1 MRNYR
6 KNSICFLT
14 STRIIKNDII
24 EDMTDINKFL
34 SDMQKSLKH
43 DRQNNGGKSDYNRV
57 KNDLRRLFERNAAMV
72 GELADSVYEYWENE
86 YIYRSADITAEP
98 SEENQNRLAAYL
110 AFLENS
116 DEFQELISDADWNE
130 FGRLV
135 NFEAEDLDVD
145 VLQDLMKILVSKG
158 AY

>member
-1 MRNYR
+1 
-6 KNSICFLT
+6 
-14 STRIIKNDII
+14 
-24 EDMTDINKFL
+24 MTDIAKFN
-34 SDMQKSLKH
+34 SDVQRILKH
-43 DRQNNGGKSDYNRV
+43 DRQENSGKGDFMRV
-57 KNDLRRLFERNAAMV
+57 AADLQKLFARSTSAPTT
-72 GELADSVYEYWENE
+72 LANSIFEYWENE
-86 YIYRSADITAEP
+86 YIYRSSDLTWEP

-116 DEFQELISDADWNE
+116 DEYQELISDADWEE

-135 NFEAEDLDVD
+135 NFEAEDLDVY

>member
-1 MRNYR
+1 
-6 KNSICFLT
+6 
-14 STRIIKNDII
+14 
-24 EDMTDINKFL
+24 MTDINKFI
-34 SDMQKSLKH
+34 SDMQKTLKH
-43 DRQNNGGKSDYNRV
+43 DRQNNGGKSSYDRV
-57 KNDLRRLFERNAAMV
+57 KNDLRRLFERNAAAV
-72 GELADSVYEYWENE
+72 GELADSVFEYWENE
-86 YIYRSADITAEP
+86 YIYRSSDLTWEP

-116 DEFQELISDADWNE
+116 DEFQELVSDADWAE

-135 NFEAEDLDVD
+135 NFEAEDLDVG

>member
-1 MRNYR
+1 
-6 KNSICFLT
+6 
-14 STRIIKNDII
+14 
-24 EDMTDINKFL
+24 MTDINKFL
-34 SDMQKSLKH
+34 TDLQKTLKH

-57 KNDLRRLFERNAAMV
+57 KNDIQRLFERNASAV
-72 GELADSVYEYWENE
+72 GELADSVYEYWEKE
-86 YIYRSADITAEP
+86 YIFPSADLAWEP
-98 SEENQNRLAAYL
+98 SEENQQRLTAYL

-116 DEFQELISDADWNE
+116 DEYQELISDADWEE

-135 NFEAEDLDVD
+135 NFEAEELDVD

>member
-1 MRNYR
+1 
-6 KNSICFLT
+6 
-14 STRIIKNDII
+14 
-24 EDMTDINKFL
+24 MTDINKFL
-34 SDMQKSLKH
+34 SDIQKSLKF

-72 GELADSVYEYWENE
+72 GELADSVFEYWENE
-86 YIYRSADITAEP
+86 YIYRAADVKAEP

-116 DEFQELISDADWNE
+116 DEFQELISDDDWNE

>member
-1 MRNYR
+1 
-6 KNSICFLT
+6 
-14 STRIIKNDII
+14 
-24 EDMTDINKFL
+24 MTDINKFL

-43 DRQNNGGKSDYNRV
+43 NRQNNGGKSSYDLV
-57 KNDLRRLFERNAAMV
+57 KNDLRRLFERNAAAV
-72 GELADSVYEYWENE
+72 GELADSVFEYWENE
-86 YIYRSADITAEP
+86 YIYRSRDLTWEP
-98 SEENQNRLAAYL
+98 GEENQNRLAAYL

-116 DEFQELISDADWNE
+116 DEYQELISDSDWE
-130 FGRLV
+130 ELGRLV

>member
-1 MRNYR
+1 MSKKTDKLFY
-6 KNSICFLT
+6 
-14 STRIIKNDII
+14 
-24 EDMTDINKFL
+24 MTDINKFL
-34 SDMQKSLKH
+34 SDVQKSLKH
-43 DRQNNGGKSDYNRV
+43 DRQNNSGKSDYNRV
-57 KNDLRRLFERNAAMV
+57 KGDLRRLFERNAAAV

-86 YIYRSADITAEP
+86 YIYRAADVKAEP
-98 SEENQNRLAAYL
+98 GEENQNRLAAYL

-116 DEFQELISDADWNE
+116 DEYQELISEADWEE

-158 AY
+158 TY

>member
-1 MRNYR
+1 
-6 KNSICFLT
+6 
-14 STRIIKNDII
+14 
-24 EDMTDINKFL
+24 MTDISKVL
-34 SDMQKSLKH
+34 SDIQKSLKH
-43 DRQNNGGKSDYNRV
+43 DRQNNSGKSDYNRV
-57 KNDLRRLFERNAAMV
+57 KNDLRRLFERNAAAV
-72 GELADSVYEYWENE
+72 GELADSVFEYWENE
-86 YIYRSADITAEP
+86 YIYRSADINAEP
-98 SEENQNRLAAYL
+98 TEENQNRLAAYL

-116 DEFQELISDADWNE
+116 DEFQDYVNDADWQE

>member
-1 MRNYR
+1 
-6 KNSICFLT
+6 
-14 STRIIKNDII
+14 
-24 EDMTDINKFL
+24 
-34 SDMQKSLKH
+34 MQKTLKH
-43 DRQNNGGKSDYNRV
+43 DRQNNGGKSSYDRV
-57 KNDLRRLFERNAAMV
+57 KNDLRRLFERNAAAV
-72 GELADSVYEYWENE
+72 GELADSIFEYWENE
-86 YIYRSADITAEP
+86 YIYRAADLIWEP

-116 DEFQELISDADWNE
+116 DEYQELISDSDWQE
-130 FGRLV
+130 LGRLV

>member
-1 MRNYR
+1 
-6 KNSICFLT
+6 
-14 STRIIKNDII
+14 
-24 EDMTDINKFL
+24 
-34 SDMQKSLKH
+34 MQKTLKH
-43 DRQNNGGKSDYNRV
+43 DRQNNGGKSTYDRV

-86 YIYRSADITAEP
+86 YIYRSADIKAEP

-130 FGRLV
+130 VGRLV

>member
-1 MRNYR
+1 
-6 KNSICFLT
+6 
-14 STRIIKNDII
+14 
-24 EDMTDINKFL
+24 MTDINKFL
-34 SDMQKSLKH
+34 SDVQKTLKY

-57 KNDLRRLFERNAAMV
+57 KNDIRRLFERNAADV
-72 GELADSVYEYWENE
+72 GELADSVFEHWENE
-86 YIYRSADITAEP
+86 YIYRSADLIWEP

-116 DEFQELISDADWNE
+116 DELQDLISDDDWNA

-135 NFEAEDLDVD
+135 NFEAEELDVD

>member
-1 MRNYR
+1 
-6 KNSICFLT
+6 
-14 STRIIKNDII
+14 
-24 EDMTDINKFL
+24 MTDINKFL
-34 SDMQKSLKH
+34 SDMQKSLKYT
-43 DRQNNGGKSDYNRV
+43 RQNNGGKADYDRV
-57 KNDLRRLFERNAAMV
+57 KNDLRRLFERNAAAV
-72 GELADSVYEYWENE
+72 GELADSIFEYWENE
-86 YIYRSADITAEP
+86 YIYRSADLTWEP

-116 DEFQELISDADWNE
+116 DEYQELISDDDWNE

-145 VLQDLMKILVSKG
+145 VLQDLMRILVSKG

>member
-1 MRNYR
+1 
-6 KNSICFLT
+6 
-14 STRIIKNDII
+14 
-24 EDMTDINKFL
+24 MTDINKFL
-34 SDMQKSLKH
+34 SDIEKSVKH
-43 DRQNNGGKSDYNRV
+43 DRQNNSGKTDYNRT
-57 KNDLRRLFERNAAMV
+57 KNDIRRLFERNAAAV

-86 YIYRSADITAEP
+86 YIYSSADLANEP
-98 SEENQNRLAAYL
+98 SEENRNRLAAYL

-116 DEFQELISDADWNE
+116 DEYQDLISDKDWEE

-135 NFEAEDLDVD
+135 NFEAEELDVS

>member
-1 MRNYR
+1 
-6 KNSICFLT
+6 
-14 STRIIKNDII
+14 
-24 EDMTDINKFL
+24 MTDISNFL
-34 SDMQKSLKH
+34 SDIQKSLKH
-43 DRQNNGGKSDYNRV
+43 DRQNNSGKSDYNRV
-57 KNDLRRLFERNAAMV
+57 KNDLRRLFERNAAAV
-72 GELADSVYEYWENE
+72 GELADSVFEYWENE
-86 YIYRSADITAEP
+86 YIYRSADINAEP
-98 SEENQNRLAAYL
+98 TEENQNRLAAYL

-116 DEFQELISDADWNE
+116 DEFQDYVSDADWQE

>member
-1 MRNYR
+1 
-6 KNSICFLT
+6 
-14 STRIIKNDII
+14 
-24 EDMTDINKFL
+24 
-34 SDMQKSLKH
+34 MQKSLKH

-86 YIYRSADITAEP
+86 YIYRSADIKAEP

-116 DEFQELISDADWNE
+116 DEFQEFISDADWNE

>member
-1 MRNYR
+1 
-6 KNSICFLT
+6 
-14 STRIIKNDII
+14 
-24 EDMTDINKFL
+24 
-34 SDMQKSLKH
+34 MQKALKH

-57 KNDLRRLFERNAAMV
+57 KNDLRRLFERNAAAV

-86 YIYRSADITAEP
+86 YIYRAADVKAEP
-98 SEENQNRLAAYL
+98 SEENQNRLAAYI

-116 DEFQELISDADWNE
+116 DEFQELISDADWSE

>member
-1 MRNYR
+1 MVNVK
-6 KNSICFLT
+6 KNCYT
-14 STRIIKNDII
+14 SA
-24 EDMTDINKFL
+24 MTDINKFL
-34 SDMQKSLKH
+34 TDIQKSIKH
-43 DRQNNGGKSDYNRV
+43 DRQNNSGKTDYNRV
-57 KNDLRRLFERNAAMV
+57 KNDLRRLFERNAAAV

-86 YIYRSADITAEP
+86 YIYRSADMSEEP
-98 SEENQNRLAAYL
+98 TEENQNRLAAYL

-116 DEFQELISDADWNE
+116 DEYQELISDDDWNE

-135 NFEAEDLDVD
+135 NFEAEELDVD

>member
-1 MRNYR
+1 
-6 KNSICFLT
+6 
-14 STRIIKNDII
+14 
-24 EDMTDINKFL
+24 MTDINKFL
-34 SDMQKSLKH
+34 SDVQKSLKH
-43 DRQNNGGKSDYNRV
+43 DRQNNSGKSDYNRV
-57 KNDLRRLFERNAAMV
+57 KNDLRRLFERNAAAV

-86 YIYRSADITAEP
+86 YIYRSANPAAEP

-116 DEFQELISDADWNE
+116 DEYQELISDSDWDE

-135 NFEAEDLDVD
+135 NFEAEDLDID

>member
-1 MRNYR
+1 
-6 KNSICFLT
+6 
-14 STRIIKNDII
+14 
-24 EDMTDINKFL
+24 MTDINKFI
-34 SDMQKSLKH
+34 SDMQKTLKH
-43 DRQNNGGKSDYNRV
+43 DRQNNGGKSSYDRV
-57 KNDLRRLFERNAAMV
+57 KIDLRRLFERNAAAV
-72 GELADSVYEYWENE
+72 GELADSVFEYWENE
-86 YIYRSADITAEP
+86 YIYSSSDLTWEP

-116 DEFQELISDADWNE
+116 DEFQELVSDADWEE

-135 NFEAEDLDVD
+135 NFEAEDLDVG

>member
-1 MRNYR
+1 
-6 KNSICFLT
+6 
-14 STRIIKNDII
+14 
-24 EDMTDINKFL
+24 
-34 SDMQKSLKH
+34 MQKSLKH

-86 YIYRSADITAEP
+86 YVYRSADIKAEP
-98 SEENQNRLAAYL
+98 TEENQNRLAAYL

>member
-1 MRNYR
+1 
-6 KNSICFLT
+6 
-14 STRIIKNDII
+14 
-24 EDMTDINKFL
+24 MTDINKFL
-34 SDMQKSLKH
+34 SDIQKSIKH
-43 DRQNNGGKSDYNRV
+43 DRQNNSGKTDYNRV
-57 KNDLRRLFERNAAMV
+57 KNDLRRLFERNAAAV

-86 YIYRSADITAEP
+86 YIYRSADMSEEP
-98 SEENQNRLAAYL
+98 TEENQNRLAAYL

-116 DEFQELISDADWNE
+116 DEYQELISDDDWNE

-135 NFEAEDLDVD
+135 NFEAEELDVD

>member
-1 MRNYR
+1 
-6 KNSICFLT
+6 
-14 STRIIKNDII
+14 
-24 EDMTDINKFL
+24 MTDINKFL
-34 SDMQKSLKH
+34 SDMQKSLKYA
-43 DRQNNGGKSDYNRV
+43 RQNNGGKADYDRV
-57 KNDLRRLFERNAAMV
+57 KGDLRRLFERNAAAV
-72 GELADSVYEYWENE
+72 GELADSVFEYWENE
-86 YIYRSADITAEP
+86 YIYRSADLTWEP

-116 DEFQELISDADWNE
+116 DEYQELISDADWEE

-145 VLQDLMKILVSKG
+145 VLQNLMRILVSKG

>member
-1 MRNYR
+1 
-6 KNSICFLT
+6 
-14 STRIIKNDII
+14 
-24 EDMTDINKFL
+24 MTDINKFL
-34 SDMQKSLKH
+34 SDMQKSLKY

-57 KNDLRRLFERNAAMV
+57 KNDLRRLFERNASIV
-72 GELADSVYEYWENE
+72 GELADSIFEYWENE
-86 YIYRSADITAEP
+86 YIYRASDIKAEP

-116 DEFQELISDADWNE
+116 DEFQELISDDDWNE

>member
-1 MRNYR
+1 MYEKS
-6 KNSICFLT
+6 KNCYNLL
-14 STRIIKNDII
+14 
-24 EDMTDINKFL
+24 MTDINKFL
-34 SDMQKSLKH
+34 SDVEKTLKH
-43 DRQNNGGKSDYNRV
+43 TRQNNGGKADYDRV
-57 KNDLRRLFERNAAMV
+57 KGDLRRLFERNAAAV
-72 GELADSVYEYWENE
+72 GELADSVFEYWENE
-86 YIYRSADITAEP
+86 YIYRSADLTWEP

-116 DEFQELISDADWNE
+116 DEYQELISDDDWNE

-145 VLQDLMKILVSKG
+145 VLQDLMRILVSKG

>member
-1 MRNYR
+1 MR
-6 KNSICFLT
+6 
-14 STRIIKNDII
+14 
-24 EDMTDINKFL
+24 MTDISKFL
-34 SDMQKSLKH
+34 SDIQKSLKH
-43 DRQNNGGKSDYNRV
+43 DRQNNSGKSDYNRV
-57 KNDLRRLFERNAAMV
+57 KNDLRRLFERNAAAV
-72 GELADSVYEYWENE
+72 GELADSVFEYWENE
-86 YIYRSADITAEP
+86 YIYRSADLTWEP

-116 DEFQELISDADWNE
+116 DEYQELISDADWDE

-135 NFEAEDLDVD
+135 NFEAEELDVD

>member
-1 MRNYR
+1 
-6 KNSICFLT
+6 
-14 STRIIKNDII
+14 
-24 EDMTDINKFL
+24 MTDVNKFL
-34 SDMQKSLKH
+34 SDIQKSLKH
-43 DRQNNGGKSDYNRV
+43 DRQNNSGKSDYNRV
-57 KNDLRRLFERNAAMV
+57 KNDIRRLFERNAAAV

-86 YIYRSADITAEP
+86 YIFNSTDIGAEP
-98 SEENQNRLAAYL
+98 TEENQNRLAAYL

-116 DEFQELISDADWNE
+116 DELQELISDDDWNE

-135 NFEAEDLDVD
+135 NFEAEELDVD